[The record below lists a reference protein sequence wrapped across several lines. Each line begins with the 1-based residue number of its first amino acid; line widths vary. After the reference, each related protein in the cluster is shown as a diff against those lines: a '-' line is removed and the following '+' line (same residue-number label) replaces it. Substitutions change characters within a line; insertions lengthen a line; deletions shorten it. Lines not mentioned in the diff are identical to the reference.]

1 MATVSVLNSRP
12 DLKPGNA
19 LRSRGASRPKSVLM
33 SGRGASVSK
42 SDLLVITTQLSIMCQ
57 SGVDLAAAI
66 SSVAQECRHPGLKP
80 ILTAVSNDVN
90 SGTSA
95 SLALRK
101 HASTFGEVYVASI
114 ASAEASGTLTAV
126 LQRQCE
132 LLKNEIRMR
141 NAIVSIVAYPLVLS
155 AVAMLVVGA
164 LVFFVLPQFSKV
176 FLNLG
181 KPAPPLTQL
190 LLDSATLMRA
200 QVHWI
205 LTIVAVM
212 AIGLF
217 QFSRTDTWRRYFD
230 HLVLHAPVLRNASRS
245 LLTGRS
251 FRLLGSLLESGVP
264 LLEAIRLCRGAIRNG
279 LFLKLFDR
287 LDNEVTNGRGMSTE
301 VARSEFVPPG
311 AAQMVQTAERNGQ
324 LGNVLQLIGQYYEE
338 EGEQFIKSAMKI
350 IEPAVIVLMGLVVGG
365 VVLSVMLPLLDVTAA
380 GQ

>member
-1 MATVSVLNSRP
+1 MATTSLLNSRP
-12 DLKPGNA
+12 DLKPTVA
-19 LRSRGASRPKSVLM
+19 LRTRGVKPMAPAA
-33 SGRGASVSK
+33 RGASVSK

-66 SSVAQECRHPGLKP
+66 GSVAQECRHAGLKP

-90 SGTSA
+90 GGMSA

-101 HASTFGEVYVASI
+101 HAATFGEVYVASI
-114 ASAEASGTLTAV
+114 ASAEASGTLTSV

-155 AVAMLVVGA
+155 VVAVLIVGA
-164 LVFFVLPQFSKV
+164 LIFFVLPQFSKV
-176 FLNLG
+176 FMNLG
-181 KPAPPLTQL
+181 KPAPPVTQM

-205 LTIVAVM
+205 VAIVTVI

-230 HLVLHAPVLRNASRS
+230 HLVLHAPILRNATRS

-251 FRLLGSLLESGVP
+251 FRLLGSLIESGVP
-264 LLEAIRLCRGAIRNG
+264 LLEAIRLCRGAIRNR
-279 LFLKLFDR
+279 LFLQLFDN
-287 LDNEVTNGRGMSTE
+287 LDHEVTNGRGMSTE

-350 IEPAVIVLMGLVVGG
+350 IEPAVIVLMGVVVGG
-365 VVLSVMLPLLDVTAA
+365 VVLSVMLPLLDVTSA

>member
-1 MATVSVLNSRP
+1 MPAGSLTNIKHDIRAGAPTSLRQAPRAKSSVP
-12 DLKPGNA
+12 FA
-19 LRSRGASRPKSVLM
+19 
-33 SGRGASVSK
+33 RGASVSK

-66 SSVAQECRHPGLKP
+66 SSIAQECRHPGLKP

-90 SGTSA
+90 GGTSA

-101 HASTFGEVYVASI
+101 HAATFGEVYVASI

-132 LLKNEIRMR
+132 LLKNDIRMR

-155 AVAMLVVGA
+155 AVAVLIVGA

-176 FLNLG
+176 FQNLG
-181 KPAPPLTQL
+181 KPAPPVTQM
-190 LLDSATLMRA
+190 LLDSASLMRA

-205 LTIVAVM
+205 VAVVAVG

-230 HLVLHAPVLRNASRS
+230 HFVLHAPVLSNATRS

-264 LLEAIRLCRGAIRNG
+264 LLEAIRLCRGAIRNR
-279 LFLKLFDR
+279 LFLQLFDN
-287 LDNEVTNGRGMSTE
+287 LDREVTNGRGMSTE

-350 IEPAVIVLMGLVVGG
+350 IEPAVIVLMGVVVGG

-380 GQ
+380 GH

>member
-1 MATVSVLNSRP
+1 MATASLMNPRNE
-12 DLKPGNA
+12 LKPSAA
-19 LRSRGASRPKSVLM
+19 LRPRSDQAVKQSPTLG
-33 SGRGASVSK
+33 GRVSVSK

-66 SSVAQECRHPGLKP
+66 SSIAQECRHPGLKP
-80 ILTAVSNDVN
+80 ILMAVSTDVN

-101 HASTFGEVYVASI
+101 HAATFGEVYVASI

-155 AVAMLVVGA
+155 AVAVLIVSA

-176 FLNLG
+176 FQNLG
-181 KPAPPLTQL
+181 RPAPPFTQL
-190 LLDSATLMRA
+190 LLDSASLMRA
-200 QVHWI
+200 QAHW
-205 LTIVAVM
+205 LVAIVAVV

-230 HLVLHAPVLRNASRS
+230 HFVLHAPVLRSATRS

-251 FRLLGSLLESGVP
+251 FRLLGSLIESGVP
-264 LLEAIRLCRGAIRNG
+264 LLESIRLCRGAIRNG
-279 LFLKLFDR
+279 LFLQLFDA
-287 LDNEVTNGRGMSTE
+287 LDREVTNGRGMSTE

-324 LGNVLQLIGQYYEE
+324 LGSVLQLIGQYYEE
-338 EGEQFIKSAMKI
+338 EGEQFIKSSMKI
-350 IEPAVIVLMGLVVGG
+350 IEPAVIVLMGVVVGG